1 MTPRQK
7 RMATVA
13 AIIAGVGIATAFA
26 LQAFNKNLL
35 YYYSPTQISAGEAP
49 SSRTFRVGGLVEN
62 GSVKREPGSLE
73 VRFTLT
79 DFNKEIGVSY
89 TGILPDLFREGQ
101 GIIARGKLDNGQF
114 VAEEVLA
121 KHDENYM
128 PPEVKDSLKPHM
140 DAAGG
145 TAQSTAPAT
154 AAAQPGST

>member
-1 MTPRQK
+1 MV
-7 RMATVA
+7 TVV
-13 AIIAGVGIATAFA
+13 AILAGVGIAATFA

-73 VRFTLT
+73 VHFMLT
-79 DFNKEIGVSY
+79 DYNKQIGVSY
-89 TGILPDLFREGQ
+89 TGVLPDLFREGQ
-101 GIIARGKLDNGQF
+101 GIIARGKLTDGGEF

-128 PPEVKDSLKPHM
+128 PPEVKDSLRPHL
-140 DAAGG
+140 DAAGRS
-145 TAQSTAPAT
+145 AQ
-154 AAAQPGST
+154 QGST

>member
-7 RMATVA
+7 RLVA
-13 AIIAGVGIATAFA
+13 VVAIIAGVGIATAFA

-49 SSRTFRVGGLVEN
+49 SSRSFRVGGLVEN
-62 GSVKREPGSLE
+62 GSVKRAPGSLE
-73 VRFTLT
+73 VHFTLT
-79 DFNKEIGVSY
+79 DYNKEIGVSY
-89 TGILPDLFREGQ
+89 TGVLPDLFREGQ
-101 GIIARGKLDNGQF
+101 GIIARGKLGDGGQF

-128 PPEVKDSLKPHM
+128 PPEVKQSLKPHM
-140 DAAGG
+140 DAAGAAQ
-145 TAQSTAPAT
+145 TA